1 MGEICMGWLLFWQAG
16 VAAKR
21 FNTICRDN
29 GIDPLDAAK
38 RAAFVGSNKEAAFY
52 DGKVQSARFFI
63 KNVLPQVDGLASAI
77 RNEDLSIM
85 AVHNDSF

>member
-1 MGEICMGWLLFWQAG
+1 MGWLLFWQAG

-21 FNTICRDN
+21 LNTMCRDN
-29 GIDPLDAAK
+29 RIDPLNAVERGK
-38 RAAFVGSNKEAAFY
+38 FVAGNKEAAFY

-63 KNVLPQVDGLASAI
+63 KNVLPQVDGLAAAI